1 MGRRRMAQ
9 RAHLDVLPELAHDC
23 RVARVVEGR
32 GSNLI
37 EVEYAAPPARVL
49 AILPARFVRCVWV
62 RRGAF
67 VVVEPFVDRN
77 AAARAKVQAKII
89 VILTPAMIL
98 EMHSEGRW

>member
-9 RAHLDVLPELAHDC
+9 RAHLDELPPLGPDW

-37 EVEYAAPPARVL
+37 EVEYPAGAAEAAEAAARVL
-49 AILPARFVRCVWV
+49 AILPARFVRSVWV

-67 VVVEPFVDRN
+67 VVVEPFVDRA
-77 AAARAKVQAKII
+77 AAARAKVQAKI
-89 VILTPAMIL
+89 VVVL
-98 EMHSEGRW
+98 